1 MPFVEFSPTLRAH
14 MLETGNSE
22 SSFDSG
28 HRHTH
33 HWRDRLGSKMM
44 STINGRVVGPGA
56 GVDPVTGGAR
66 RVEEEFSVP
75 ILLAE
80 RVRKAVGEAESF
92 KTECAEMGR
101 QADLLADMLR
111 AAVRRLSAIP
121 NPYERP
127 ALRIAGEASKGLD
140 RALSLARRCRRSGV
154 LYRVVSITTGSADFR
169 KALAL
174 LEASVGDLRWLL
186 SVYSSSDD
194 PSDGGGGGGG
204 LILSLPPIAST
215 DPILSWVWS
224 CIAAVQMDAR
234 PSERAEAAASLA
246 NLALD
251 SGRNKKIIIQ
261 EGGVPPLL
269 ALLRDGAASPD
280 GRIAAATAIVNLAAD
295 RELVSLI
302 LADLAVPAVV
312 QVLAD
317 APMRLQA
324 SLAALVARMA
334 AHDPVAQ
341 EEFAQEN
348 AIRPL
353 VSLLSFEVPLDDAC
367 LPSKKATSIPS
378 LVRINRDVTSSSSN
392 SNPPDGKGVS
402 ASRDHHHA
410 YWYHHHHRRREWENE
425 SPEVKLQLKVA
436 CAEALW
442 MLSRNC
448 VSNSRKITETKGLLC
463 LSMLIERETGEL
475 QLNCLM
481 TVTEIAAAAESDA
494 DLRRSA
500 FKMNSLAAKAVV
512 DQLLRVAQEGSSP
525 LLQILAIRSLGSLA
539 RTFPARETRVLQ
551 PLVVQL
557 GHWNPDV
564 AAEAAIS
571 LGKFASPENFLCV
584 EHSKAIMEFDG
595 VPRLMRLL
603 RSVEKMQLPGLVL
616 LCYLALHVP
625 SNEALERAK
634 ALGTLESVSRSAV
647 ANHASLKELLP
658 QAIYQLELYRAGGHT
673 CIHMEPDSQ

>member
-1 MPFVEFSPTLRAH
+1 
-14 MLETGNSE
+14 MLESGNAK
-22 SSFDSG
+22 SSSMFDSD
-28 HRHTH
+28 HRHHH
-33 HWRDRLGSKMM
+33 HWRDRLGSAMM
-44 STINGRVVGPGA
+44 STINGRFVGPGA
-56 GVDPVTGGAR
+56 GVDPGTGGKR
-66 RVEEEFSVP
+66 TIEDELSVP

-111 AAVRRLSAIP
+111 AVVRRLSAMTT
-121 NPYERP
+121 PYERP
-127 ALRIAGEASKGLD
+127 ALRIAGEAYKALD

-154 LYRVVSITTGSADFR
+154 LCRVVSITTGSADFR
-169 KALAL
+169 KTIAL
-174 LEASVGDLRWLL
+174 LEASLGDLRWLL
-186 SVYSSSDD
+186 SVYFSSDD
-194 PSDGGGGGGG
+194 PSDGGGAAAGG

-224 CIAAVQMDAR
+224 CIAAVQMAAR
-234 PSERAEAAASLA
+234 PSDRAEAAASLA

-251 SGRNKKIIIQ
+251 SGRNKKIIID

-269 ALLRDGAASPD
+269 SLLRDGAVSLD
-280 GRIAAATAIVNLAAD
+280 GQIAAATALTNLAAD
-295 RELVSLI
+295 RDLVSLI
-302 LADLAVPAVV
+302 VANLAVPVVV

-334 AHDPVAQ
+334 EHDPVAR
-341 EEFAQEN
+341 EAFAQEN

-353 VSLLSFEVPLDDAC
+353 VSILSFEVPLDDSC
-367 LPSKKATSIPS
+367 LHSKKTSSIPS
-378 LVRINRDVTSSSSN
+378 LVRINRDVTSSTSN
-392 SNPPDGKGVS
+392 SNNLPDAKVVS

-410 YWYHHHHRRREWENE
+410 YYYYHHHHRKEWGKE

-448 VSNSRKITETKGLLC
+448 VSNSRKIAETKGLLC
-463 LSMLIERETGEL
+463 LSKLIELETGEL

-481 TVTEIAAAAESDA
+481 TAMEIAAAAESDA

-500 FKMNSLAAKAVV
+500 FKMNSLAAKSVV
-512 DQLLRVAQEGSSP
+512 EQLLRVADEGSSP
-525 LLQILAIRSLGSLA
+525 SLQILAIKSLGSLA
-539 RTFPARETRVLQ
+539 RIFPARETRVLR

-557 GHWNPDV
+557 GHGDPNV
-564 AAEAAIS
+564 TAEAAVS
-571 LGKFASPENFLCV
+571 LGKFACPENFLCV
-584 EHSKAIMEFDG
+584 EHSKAIMEFEG

-603 RSVEKMQLPGLVL
+603 RPGEKTQLPGLVL
-616 LCYLALHVP
+616 LCYLAMHVP

-634 ALGTLESVSRSAV
+634 ALGTLESASRSAM
-647 ANHASLKELLP
+647 ANHASLRELLR

-673 CIHMEPDSQ
+673 CIHIEPDSE

>member
-1 MPFVEFSPTLRAH
+1 MPPAAN
-14 MLETGNSE
+14 MLETRNAK
-22 SSFDSG
+22 SSSLFDSD
-28 HRHTH
+28 HRHHHH
-33 HWRDRLGSKMM
+33 HWRDRLGSAMM
-44 STINGRVVGPGA
+44 STINGRFVGPGA
-56 GVDPVTGGAR
+56 GVDPATGGKR
-66 RVEEEFSVP
+66 TIEDELSLP

-111 AAVRRLSAIP
+111 AAIRRLSAIP
-121 NPYERP
+121 SPYERP
-127 ALRIAGEASKGLD
+127 ALRIAGEASKALD

-154 LYRVVSITTGSADFR
+154 LCRVVSITTGSADFR

-174 LEASVGDLRWLL
+174 LEASLGDLRWLL
-186 SVYSSSDD
+186 SVYSPSDD
-194 PSDGGGGGGG
+194 PSDGGAPGG

-224 CIAAVQMDAR
+224 CIATVQMATC
-234 PSERAEAAASLA
+234 PSDRAEAAASLA

-251 SGRNKKIIIQ
+251 SGRNKKIIID

-269 ALLRDGAASPD
+269 SLLRDGAASLD
-280 GRIAAATAIVNLAAD
+280 GQIAAATALANLAAD
-295 RELVSLI
+295 RDLVSLI
-302 LADLAVPAVV
+302 VADLAVPVVV

-317 APMRLQA
+317 APMRLQS

-341 EEFAQEN
+341 EEFAREN
-348 AIRPL
+348 VIRPL
-353 VSLLSFEVPLDDAC
+353 VSILSFEVPLDDRC
-367 LPSKKATSIPS
+367 LHPKKTSSIPS
-378 LVRINRDVTSSSSN
+378 LVRINRDITSSGSN
-392 SNPPDGKGVS
+392 SNSNQPDAKLVS

-410 YWYHHHHRRREWENE
+410 YCYYHQHHRKDWENE

-448 VSNSRKITETKGLLC
+448 LSNSRKITETKGLLC
-463 LSMLIERETGEL
+463 LSKHIELETGEL

-481 TVTEIAAAAESDA
+481 TLTEIAAAAESDA

-500 FKMNSLAAKAVV
+500 FKMNSLAAKSVV
-512 DQLLRVAQEGSSP
+512 EQLLRVALEGSSP
-525 LLQILAIRSLGSLA
+525 LLQILAIKSLGSLA
-539 RTFPARETRVLQ
+539 RTFPARETRVLR

-564 AAEAAIS
+564 ATEAAIS
-571 LGKFASPENFLCV
+571 LGKFACPQNFLCV
-584 EHSKAIMEFDG
+584 EHSKAIVEFEG

-603 RSVEKMQLPGLVL
+603 RPGEKTQLPGLVL
-616 LCYLALHVP
+616 LCYLAMHVP

-634 ALGTLESVSRSAV
+634 ALATLESVSRGAM
-647 ANHASLKELLP
+647 ANHASLRELLP

-673 CIHMEPDSQ
+673 CIHIEPDSE